1 MDRISGPFHPR
12 KQLIFL
18 VELIWLVCNRNGDK
32 LNVNCRKAKMLTVH
46 GHRVCGRLCRALQ
59 LSQFRTSLQSS
70 YNLYNWS
77 FVMEFVRVFRSLDT
91 GNTLK
96 FFLS

>member
-1 MDRISGPFHPR
+1 
-12 KQLIFL
+12 
-18 VELIWLVCNRNGDK
+18 
-32 LNVNCRKAKMLTVH
+32 MLTVH

-59 LSQFRTSLQSS
+59 LSQFRTLFQSS
-70 YNLYNWS
+70 YNLYYWS
-77 FVMEFVRVFRSLDT
+77 FVMEVVRVFRALDT